1 MDFFNQKP
9 TIVLSLSLSLSL
21 FLFLSRA
28 GGIDRNDN
36 DEPIVALKL
45 N

>member
-9 TIVLSLSLSLSL
+9 TIVLSLSLSL